1 MFNRHYIRVVNGII
15 TKGFSDAFEE
25 PIETDICINENGG
38 RHFEINGV
46 INPPLINEEE
56 LHIYRYDTK
65 IQKATEEELFAE
77 KWKFNVG
84 GV

>member
-46 INPPLINEEE
+46 INPPLVNEEE
-56 LHIYRYDTK
+56 LHIYRYDK
-65 IQKATEEELFAE
+65 KMRKATEEELFAE
-77 KWKFNVG
+77 KWKFNVD

>member
-1 MFNRHYIRVVNGII
+1 MFNRHYIRVLNGII

-38 RHFEINGV
+38 RHFEVDGV
-46 INPPLINEEE
+46 INPPLVNEEE
-56 LHIYRYDTK
+56 LHIYRYDK
-65 IQKATEEELFAE
+65 KMRKATEEELFAE
-77 KWKFNVG
+77 KWKFNVD